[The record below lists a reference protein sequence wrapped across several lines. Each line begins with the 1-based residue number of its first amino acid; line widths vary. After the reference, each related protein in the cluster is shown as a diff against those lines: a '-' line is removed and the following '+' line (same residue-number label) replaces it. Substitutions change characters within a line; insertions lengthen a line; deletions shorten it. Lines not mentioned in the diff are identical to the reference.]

1 MHSYFRAVGFSGI
14 RGKRE
19 MDRLIREVV
28 TSCDEKIVVDE
39 GDNRLFAELSRD
51 FGYDTGITVCGAYDE
66 NDEFQA
72 EYCFPFFRGTGI
84 TSGEDVVVERHAEK
98 ESFAGACD
106 DVRIGVTLIFYLQNA
121 GEYLD
126 AKYKGALDGSRT
138 TLTLSGLSVE
148 GKVLLPVQK
157 DLKQAEKEQQSVKK
171 RCQLI
176 HEARQGN
183 EEAMESLTMEDMDT
197 YSMISRRISKEDVF
211 SIVESYFM
219 PYGMECDRYNVLGE
233 ILEVTEARN
242 TWTGEML
249 YQLTILCNDMQF
261 DVCINQKDLMGVPQ
275 EGHFKGSYPK
285 ESRMESRQR
294 LKERNIL
301 CLSLEIAL

>member
-171 RCQLI
+171 TLP
-176 HEARQGN
+176 AD
-183 EEAMESLTMEDMDT
+183 S
-197 YSMISRRISKEDVF
+197 
-211 SIVESYFM
+211 
-219 PYGMECDRYNVLGE
+219 
-233 ILEVTEARN
+233 
-242 TWTGEML
+242 
-249 YQLTILCNDMQF
+249 
-261 DVCINQKDLMGVPQ
+261 
-275 EGHFKGSYPK
+275 
-285 ESRMESRQR
+285 
-294 LKERNIL
+294 
-301 CLSLEIAL
+301 